1 MFHGMEYV
9 YEVYRT
15 RSFSKAAKNLFI
27 SQPSLSATIKKT
39 EEKIG
44 YPIFDRS
51 TKPLGVTECG
61 RAYIRAIEQILTIER
76 EFETYIQDIGELKRG
91 QLVLGGSNLFSSW
104 VLPPLIG
111 KFIHQYPGIQVEL
124 VEENT
129 AKLAELLQNGDIDL
143 VLDNCILD
151 PGVFAYAVFLK
162 EHLLLA
168 VPREFPVNGK
178 LKGYQIPVEQIREG
192 AFLKKEVPCVP
203 LHEFAEEPFI
213 LLKPENDTRQRA
225 IRICDEQKFHPHVVF
240 ELDQQMT
247 AYNITCSGMGIS
259 FISDTL
265 IKSVP
270 NHPEVIY
277 YKLHE
282 SKAARDV
289 SFYWKRGRYM
299 SLAMKE
305 FLKST
310 VGLEESDPGK

>member
-15 RSFSKAAKNLFI
+15 KSFSKAARNLFI

-61 RAYIRAIEQILTIER
+61 MKYIHAIEQILTIEK
-76 EFETYIQDIGELKRG
+76 EFENYIQDIGELKRG
-91 QLVLGGSNLFSSW
+91 HLVLGGSNLFSSW

-111 KFIHQYPGIQVEL
+111 KFVHKYPGIKVEL

-129 AKLAELLQNGDIDL
+129 AKLADLLKNGDIDL
-143 VLDNCILD
+143 VLDNCILNPD
-151 PGVFAYAVFLK
+151 IFEHSVFLK

-168 VPREFPVNGK
+168 VPRDFPVNNR
-178 LKGYQIPVEQIREG
+178 LREYQISVEQIREG
-192 AFLKKEVPCVP
+192 AYLKKEVPCVP
-203 LHEFAEEPFI
+203 LHDFSEEPFI
-213 LLKPENDTRQRA
+213 LLKQENDTRERA
-225 IRICDEQKFHPHVVF
+225 SQICDEQKLVPNAVF

-247 AYNITCSGMGIS
+247 SYNITCSGMGIS

-265 IKSVP
+265 ITRVSS
-270 NHPEVIY
+270 HPEVVY

-282 SKAARDV
+282 SKAAREV
-289 SFYWKRGRYM
+289 SFYWKKGRYM
-299 SLAMKE
+299 SLAMRE
-305 FLKST
+305 FLKNTSWSANR
-310 VGLEESDPGK
+310 GE